1 MVDLRR
7 VTREFLLGESFGS
20 PSIKSYIQS
29 LEEILSTIKP
39 NSQKNMRKLEIAKQ
53 HLKEIRINVRRL
65 EERVNILEE
74 QVSIL
79 EEDNSDIL
87 DLEKGDE

>member
-7 VTREFLLGESFGS
+7 MTREFLLGESIS
-20 PSIKSYIQS
+20 TPSIKSYIQS

-39 NSQKNMRKLEIAKQ
+39 SSQKNMRKLEIAKQ
-53 HLKEIRINVRRL
+53 HLREIRINVRRL

-74 QVSIL
+74 QVNIL
-79 EEDNSDIL
+79 EEGNSDIL